1 MVQPGATNDVSLSC
15 SSNATGMPHAFS
27 RRKTLQ
33 VVRLASRPFS
43 GMTSCLAPSPAVMS
57 SLATSVTRSVL
68 PAILWIRL
76 VLPSATSA
84 PGGRFAAGGV
94 LASTAVLPLLTR
106 EAPENSPGSP
116 GYQEHLRAD
125 LGLST
130 ALPLTKLRRPN
141 TWNSGA
147 RTVFCLCHVW
157 NRPPYLR

>member
-1 MVQPGATNDVSLSC
+1 MVQPGAMNDVSESC
-15 SSNATGMPHAFS
+15 SSNATEMPHAFS

-57 SLATSVTRSVL
+57 SLATSVTKSVL

-94 LASTAVLPLLTR
+94 LASTAVLPLLSR
-106 EAPENSPGSP
+106 EAPHNSPCGP
-116 GYQEHLRAD
+116 RDQGHLGAD

-130 ALPLTKLRRPN
+130 ASALTKLR
-141 TWNSGA
+141 
-147 RTVFCLCHVW
+147 VFQG
-157 NRPPYLR
+157 